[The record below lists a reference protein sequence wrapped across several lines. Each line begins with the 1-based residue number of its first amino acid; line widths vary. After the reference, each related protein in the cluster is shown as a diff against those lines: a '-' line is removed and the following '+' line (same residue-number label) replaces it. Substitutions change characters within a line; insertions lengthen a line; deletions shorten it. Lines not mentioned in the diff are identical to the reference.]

1 VTPLPSTIP
10 VLSRRPLLAETGFA
24 VEHFPAFVHLGIEQ
38 HAHDFLEISVI
49 LSGRCRH
56 MMGPEEHI
64 DEPGSVGILH
74 YHQTHTLRT
83 PWGPVEVM
91 NLYLDMQSYPLPALP
106 PSLQPILPAILP
118 LHPSLL
124 HRLNRRV
131 RLHFPELAPLRELLW
146 AMHQEQQRQAPGYL
160 DAMDSY
166 LRLFLIACCRRAQ
179 EVGLGTPMGAHSGA
193 AAALERVRQH
203 LDRHYAEDDSLAELA
218 RLAGMARGSLCR
230 AFRQHTGKTLV
241 TYRRERRIE
250 QALLLLRQ
258 GDAKIIAVAYDC
270 GFRDVSYFN
279 RCFRRLVGQPPRT
292 YRERWRRAA
301 LPPAPPSKSEVA
313 G

>member
-1 VTPLPSTIP
+1 MPLLSPTIP
-10 VLSRRPLLAETGFA
+10 VLSRRPLLAEAGLA
-24 VEHFPAFVHLGIEQ
+24 VEHFPAYAYSGHVQ
-38 HAHDFLEISVI
+38 HAHDFLEVSVI
-49 LSGRCRH
+49 LGGRCRH
-56 MMGPEEHI
+56 VMGPDEHV
-64 DEPGSVGILH
+64 DEPGAVGITH
-74 YHQTHTLRT
+74 YHQTHALVT

-91 NLYLDMQSYPLPALP
+91 NLYLDLRRYPLPVLP
-106 PSLQPILPAILP
+106 PSLQPILPAIVP

-131 RLHFPELAPLRELLW
+131 RLHFPAVAPLRELLW
-146 AMHQEQQRQAPGYL
+146 AMHEEQQRQAPGYL

-179 EVGLGTPMGAHSGA
+179 EVGLDTPLGAQRA
-193 AAALERVRQH
+193 AGPLERVRQY
-203 LDRHYAEDDSLAELA
+203 LDQHFARITSLAELA
-218 RLAGMARGSLCR
+218 GLAGMARGSLCR

-241 TYRRERRIE
+241 AYRRERQIE

-258 GDAKIIAVAYDC
+258 GEAKIIAIADDC

-279 RCFRRLVGQPPRT
+279 RTFRRLVGQSPRA
-292 YRERWRRAA
+292 YREQWRRALPA
-301 LPPAPPSKSEVA
+301 LRQPGKNERS